1 MRWSLLLSALM
12 ALLLALGLPGL
23 QARNRAPLQ
32 PLPALHPLA
41 GNPAMFEAN
50 DKPTLIKFWASW
62 CPRCLSELDDTQALA
77 ADPDLARLNIWTLA
91 SPGVLGE
98 MPMAEFQQWYQ
109 GLDYPQLP
117 LQLDPKGEWVRHF
130 GVQVYPTWIL
140 LGPDGRLLRQIR
152 GSLDK
157 QQILTLLD
165 NTQAVLE
172 QPTERFYQKQD
183 QQQASAIEARDIYLA
198 GGCFWGVDAYFK
210 RIKGVLDAV
219 SGYANGSTENPSY
232 EDVIYRQTGHAET
245 VKVTYNPQHISLDQL
260 LQHYF
265 RIIDPTTLNR
275 QGNDRGTQY
284 RTGIYSNDAAERQQI
299 ARALQ
304 QLQQRYTQP
313 VVVENL
319 PLQHFYPA
327 EQYHQDYLL
336 KNPGGYCHIDLGLA
350 EIPLE
355 EAQPEYR
362 KPDEAALRQ
371 QLTPLQ
377 YQVTQQSGTERA
389 FTHEYDRLFAPGL
402 YVDIV
407 SGEPLFSSA
416 DKYDAG
422 CGWPSFVRPIASGV
436 VTEHIDT
443 SYNMHRIE
451 VRSRHADSHL
461 GHVFPDGPRDR
472 GGKRY
477 CINGA
482 SLRFVPL
489 DDMDAQGYG
498 RWIEAVQ
505 QQ

>member
-1 MRWSLLLSALM
+1 
-12 ALLLALGLPGL
+12 
-23 QARNRAPLQ
+23 
-32 PLPALHPLA
+32 
-41 GNPAMFEAN
+41 MFEDN
-50 DKPTLIKFWASW
+50 NKPTLIKFWASW
-62 CPRCLSELDDTQALA
+62 CPQCLAELEDTQALA
-77 ADPDLARLNIWTLA
+77 ADPDLERLNIWTLA

-98 MPMAEFQQWYQ
+98 MPLADFQKWYS

-117 LQLDPKGEWVRHF
+117 LQLDPSGDWVRHF
-130 GVQVYPTWIL
+130 GVQVYPTWVL
-140 LGPDGRLLRQIR
+140 LNPEGRLLRLMR

-172 QPTERFYQKQD
+172 QPVRNFYQNLGE
-183 QQQASAIEARDIYLA
+183 QQASAIDARDIYLA
-198 GGCFWGVDAYFK
+198 GGCFWGVEAYFK
-210 RIKGVLDAV
+210 RIGGVLDAV

-232 EDVIYRQTGHAET
+232 EDVIYRKTGHAET
-245 VKVTYNPQHISLDQL
+245 IKVTYNPQQISLEQL

-284 RTGIYSNDAAERQQI
+284 RTGIYSNDPAERERV
-299 ARALQ
+299 ARALE
-304 QLQQRYTQP
+304 QLQQRYGNKP

-319 PLQHFYPA
+319 PLEHFFPA
-327 EQYHQDYLL
+327 EEYHQDYLL
-336 KNPGGYCHIDLGLA
+336 KNPGGYCHVDLSLA
-350 EIPLE
+350 DVPLE
-355 EAQPEYR
+355 EEQPLYS
-362 KPDEAALRQ
+362 KPDDATLRQ
-371 QLTPLQ
+371 KLTPLQ
-377 YQVTQQSGTERA
+377 YQVTQQDGTERA
-389 FTHEYDRLFAPGL
+389 YTHEYDRLYEPGI

-407 SGEPLFSSA
+407 SGEPLFSSS

-422 CGWPSFVRPIASGV
+422 CGWPSFVRPIAAGV

-482 SLRFVPL
+482 SLEFIPL
-489 DDMDAQGYG
+489 ADMEARGYG
-498 RWIEAVQ
+498 RWVDALEQ
-505 QQ
+505 